1 MSQPSEP
8 LRRIDPTKPAFQAD
22 ILWDLGMR
30 FNIFWSAQVFVI
42 REVAQRPNRRRRY
55 KNSETLWFT

>member
-30 FNIFWSAQVFVI
+30 SNIFWSAQVFVI
-42 REVAQRPNRRRRY
+42 REVAQR
-55 KNSETLWFT
+55 